1 MKADVW
7 QKLPCRHSSSS
18 SLMPKNPRPF
28 TVKLEDVILKR
39 EREAKPQ
46 QQQQQQQQQHKRH
59 KLQRCCSDDPE
70 AVAPA
75 AAAAAAAAAAEP
87 EVSLASAAAQLQ
99 EALLLGH
106 VSSRAPLA
114 WMLAFGRQGVAK
126 DRSRAFE
133 LADQGARLGCN
144 DCQGMVALCRALGY
158 GCPKDAAL
166 ALQLARASALAGS
179 K

>member
-1 MKADVW
+1 MTADVC
-7 QKLPCRHSSSS
+7 QKIQCRHSSSN
-18 SLMPKNPRPF
+18 SLMPKNLRPF

-46 QQQQQQQQQHKRH
+46 HKQH

-75 AAAAAAAAAAEP
+75 AAAAAAAAEP
-87 EVSLASAAAQLQ
+87 EVSLALAAAQLQ

-114 WMLAFGRQGVAK
+114 WTLAFGRQG
-126 DRSRAFE
+126 
-133 LADQGARLGCN
+133 ADQGPIES
-144 DCQGMVALCRALGY
+144 V
-158 GCPKDAAL
+158 
-166 ALQLARASALAGS
+166 
-179 K
+179 